1 MVHRELYER
10 LVINQERPFTT
21 IPEAMS
27 QTDTELVKMEESDD
41 ENKDQKMQILKDYN
55 VYLNFMEKYFS
66 NKNAEPLPSG
76 KELSRIIFG

>member
-1 MVHRELYER
+1 MVHRELHER

-21 IPEAMS
+21 IQEAMS

-41 ENKDQKMQILKDYN
+41 ENKAQKMQILKDYN

-66 NKNAEPLPSG
+66 NKNAGPLPSG
-76 KELSRIIFG
+76 KELSKIIFG